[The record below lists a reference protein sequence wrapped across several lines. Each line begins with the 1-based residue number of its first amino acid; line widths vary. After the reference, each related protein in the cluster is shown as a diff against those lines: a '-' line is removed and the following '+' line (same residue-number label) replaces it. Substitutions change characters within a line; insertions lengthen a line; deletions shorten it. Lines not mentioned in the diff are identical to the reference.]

1 MSTCLMLK
9 SHSPKLLIQIAMS
22 RDSFPLSEDEG
33 EEEIVLDEPQ
43 TELLPDSMP
52 KNARLGI
59 K

>member
-9 SHSPKLLIQIAMS
+9 SNSPKLLIQIAMS

-52 KNARLGI
+52 KYARLGI